1 MAQKTAGKS
10 VKGGESIFQSAV
22 EHHVGDLSTFA
33 VIRGSDQMFNDVLP
47 TLICVAPHV
56 EIQ

>member
-10 VKGGESIFQSAV
+10 VKGQSILQSAV
-22 EHHVGDLSTFA
+22 KHHVEDLSTFV
-33 VIRGSDQMFNDVLP
+33 VIRGLDQMFYDVLP
-47 TLICVAPHV
+47 TLICVASHV

>member
-1 MAQKTAGKS
+1 MGKY
-10 VKGGESIFQSAV
+10 IFKSAV
-22 EHHVGDLSTFA
+22 KHHVEDLSTFV
-33 VIRGSDQMFNDVLP
+33 VIRGLDQMIYDVLP